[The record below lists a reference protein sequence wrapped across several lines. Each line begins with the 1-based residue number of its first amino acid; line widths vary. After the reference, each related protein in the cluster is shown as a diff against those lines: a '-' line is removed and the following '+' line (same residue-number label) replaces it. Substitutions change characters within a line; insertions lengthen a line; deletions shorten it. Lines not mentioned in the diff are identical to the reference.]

1 MHTKTQNRS
10 KRTRVWLII
19 SVLAVVVAE
28 AAFVTMV
35 VRSRGLFEYIGLD
48 YRGSR
53 AAGEAI
59 FEHGLGAAYDL
70 QLLEESQRRLFD
82 RYVNESGSYSLPF
95 GVIPAPYPPPFT
107 LAFVPSTWLPPVP
120 GYLAWTLFHVLVLVV
135 YQLRLAR
142 AFGVSKPGWLMVA
155 VVLSFPAFINL
166 IMGQISIWLVVFFG
180 EAVIAFDRQQR
191 FRAGVWLGLLVFKPQ
206 VLVLFVP
213 ALVLARQWR
222 VLLGMVT
229 LVTALIVPT
238 LVFAGDWVA
247 GFFEGIVSA
256 AGSTGAVMNIFPS
269 SMTNWRAFGLNAARL
284 YPPPMVWGI
293 ALTSMIATGI
303 AGLSCSIGLRT
314 TDRRRTGFAWLG
326 LAAATCA
333 FTWHAHVHQLLLLV
347 PPLYIVLAALPRQSR
362 ISHQLSAAASD
373 TPHPAEFSR
382 LGVLDVLSSTTP
394 RPSDR
399 KRRWARH
406 LAGLATKLSIGE
418 AHDILGMT
426 LLACLVA
433 VTTICVL
440 AMHSVGK
447 LKVPPIL

>member
-10 KRTRVWLII
+10 KQTRVWLII

-28 AAFVTMV
+28 AAFTTMV

-53 AAGEAI
+53 AAGEVI
-59 FEHGLGAAYDL
+59 LEHGLGAAYDL

-82 RYVNESGSYSLPF
+82 RYVIESGSYRLPF
-95 GVIPAPYPPPFT
+95 GVVPAPYPPPFT

-120 GYLAWTLFHVLVLVV
+120 GYLVWTLFHAVVLAV

-142 AFGVSKPGWLMVA
+142 AFGVSKPGWLIAA

-180 EAVIAFDRQQR
+180 EAVIAFDRNQR

-213 ALVLARQWR
+213 ALVLARRWR
-222 VLLGMVT
+222 LLLGMV
-229 LVTALIVPT
+229 VSVAVLIVPT
-238 LVFAGDWVA
+238 LVFAGDWIA
-247 GFFEGIVSA
+247 GFIEGILSA
-256 AGSTGAVMNIFPS
+256 AGSSGTIMNIFPS
-269 SMTNWRAFGLNAARL
+269 SMTNWRAFGLNASRL
-284 YPPPMVWGI
+284 YSPPVVWGI
-293 ALTSMIATGI
+293 ALTAMIATGI

-314 TDRRRTGFAWLG
+314 TDRHRTGFAWLG

-347 PPLYIVLAALPRQSR
+347 PPLYAVLGALPRLKDAVA
-362 ISHQLSAAASD
+362 LSLFGSSAIFVVAAS
-373 TPHPAEFSR
+373 T
-382 LGVLDVLSSTTP
+382 
-394 RPSDR
+394 
-399 KRRWARH
+399 
-406 LAGLATKLSIGE
+406 LSIGE

-426 LLACLVA
+426 MLACLVA
-433 VTTICVL
+433 VTTVCVL
-440 AMHSVGK
+440 GLHSVGK
-447 LKVPPIL
+447 LQVPPTHDVPT